1 MILLFTC
8 AHCFAYQEV
17 EEDVYDLQS
26 GFCFKCKYCHKD
38 TVVLLATEKD
48 YHVAAD
54 AIAVQ
59 QSVQPTISRLAQ
71 ADGESNLPTISG

>member
-26 GFCFKCKYCHKD
+26 GFCFECKHCHKD

-48 YHVAAD
+48 YHVATD
-54 AIAVQ
+54 AIAAQ
-59 QSVQPTISRLAQ
+59 QSVHLTRVGGGHNRTGYDHPRR
-71 ADGESNLPTISG
+71 